1 MQKTSAVNLPSS
13 EISNQIVQGMLEK
26 KGTNVVVMDLRK
38 IQNSIADYFVLCSAN
53 SDTQVDAIATSIEES
68 VYKSTEQEP
77 WRIEGKQNKEW
88 VLIDYVDVVAHIFI
102 KEKRYHYDLEE
113 LWGDALITFAEAT

>member
-1 MQKTSAVNLPSS
+1 MQKTSVVNLPSS

-26 KGTNVVVMDLRK
+26 KGSDIVVMDLRK
-38 IQNSIADYFVLCSAN
+38 IQNSIADFFVLCSAN

-77 WRIEGKQNKEW
+77 WRTEGKQNKEW
-88 VLIDYVDVVAHIFI
+88 VLIDYVDVVAHIFL
-102 KEKRYHYDLEE
+102 KDKRMHYSLEE
-113 LWGDALITFAEAT
+113 LWGDALITFADAT